1 MSKKD
6 NKNTPD
12 YSSHTLMWKLL
23 RKHISPSQLI
33 GFSLASLVGLT
44 IVILAVQ
51 FHQDVRSLF
60 KDEDSFLRKD
70 YLIITREVST
80 ASTVLGGNNEFSP
93 DDIKDI
99 EAQPWCRKVGKFS
112 SNDYSVEAT
121 ITFGGQGMRT
131 MMFFEAIPN
140 EFLDVTDRQWKFDPN
155 DPKIPVIVS
164 RDYLTLYN
172 FGFAPSQGL
181 PQVSEFAVKK
191 ADKVNV
197 KLFFNLRGNGNEQ
210 TFDGNIVG
218 FSSRLNTIVVP
229 EDFMKWSNAN
239 FGSGSLRNPS
249 RLIVEVNS
257 PGDERIGK
265 YFSKHGY
272 QVAGDKMQ
280 QSKAQGFLNIIVS
293 IVILVGIIISV
304 LAFFILMLSIYLL
317 LQKNTKKLQDLL
329 VLGYSPDQVSRTY
342 INMVIYINCTV
353 MVVSIILML
362 LMRAYYMPMLTA
374 MDVNGGSLIPA
385 LIVAVVIM
393 ALISLG
399 NIMAIKRKINALWIQ
414 SS

>member
-1 MSKKD
+1 MSKND
-6 NKNTPD
+6 NKTQHD
-12 YSSHTLMWKLL
+12 YSSRALMWKLL

-51 FHQDVRSLF
+51 FHQDVKPLF

-70 YLIITREVST
+70 FMIITREVST
-80 ASTVLGGNNEFSP
+80 ASTVLQGSNEFTAS
-93 DDIKDI
+93 DIEDI
-99 EAQPWCRKVGKFS
+99 EAQPWCRQVGKFS
-112 SNDYSVEAT
+112 SNDYSVDAS
-121 ITFGGQGMRT
+121 ISVSGQGMRT
-131 MMFFEAIPN
+131 MMFFESLPN
-140 EFLDVTDRQWKFDPN
+140 EFLDVTDRHWKFDPN
-155 DPKIPVIVS
+155 NPMIPVIIS

-181 PQVSEFAVKK
+181 PQASELAVSKAV
-191 ADKVNV
+191 N
-197 KLFFNLRGNGNEQ
+197 LRFTLRGNGQEQ
-210 TFDGNIVG
+210 TFEGILVG

-229 EDFMKWSNAN
+229 EDFMKWSNEK
-239 FGSGSLRNPS
+239 FGSNAIHNPS

-257 PGDERIGK
+257 PGDERIGR
-265 YFSKHGY
+265 YFSEHGY
-272 QVAGDKMQ
+272 QVAGDKMN

-293 IVILVGIIISV
+293 IVIIVGIIISV

-329 VLGYSPDQVSRTY
+329 VLGYSPSQVSRTY
-342 INMVIYINCTV
+342 INMVIYINCAV

-362 LMRAYYMPMLTA
+362 LMRAYYLPMLNA
-374 MDVNGGSLIPA
+374 MDVRGGSIILA

-393 ALISLG
+393 SLITLG
-399 NIMAIKRKINALWIQ
+399 NVLAIKRKIKDLWIQ
-414 SS
+414 AS

>member
-6 NKNTPD
+6 TNNNPD
-12 YSSHTLMWKLL
+12 YSSPRLMWKLL

-51 FHQDVRSLF
+51 FHQDVRSIF

-70 YLIITREVST
+70 YMIITREVST
-80 ASTVLGGNNEFSP
+80 ASTVLQGSNDFAAS
-93 DDIKDI
+93 DIKDI
-99 EAQPWCRKVGKFS
+99 EKQPWCRKVGRFS

-121 ITFGGQGMRT
+121 INVGGGQGLRT
-131 MMFFEAIPN
+131 MMFFESLPD
-140 EFLDVTDRQWKFDPN
+140 EFLDVTDRNWKFDPEN
-155 DPKIPVIVS
+155 PKIPVIIS

-181 PQVSEFAVKK
+181 PQASELAVSKAV
-191 ADKVNV
+191 
-197 KLFFNLRGNGNEQ
+197 NLRFTIRGNGRMQ
-210 TFDGNIVG
+210 TFEGILIG

-229 EDFMKWSNAN
+229 EDFMKWSNEQ
-239 FGSGSLRNPS
+239 FGTGNDHNPS

-257 PGDERIGK
+257 PGDKRIGS
-265 YFSKHGY
+265 YFSEHNY
-272 QVAGDKMQ
+272 QVAGDKMN

-293 IVILVGIIISV
+293 IVIIVGVIISV

-329 VLGYSPDQVSRTY
+329 VLGYSPNQVSRTY
-342 INMVIYINCTV
+342 IL
-353 MVVSIILML
+353 MVVGINFAVMIVAIILML
-362 LMRAYYMPMLTA
+362 MMRAYYLPMLKA
-374 MDVNGGSLIPA
+374 MDVNGSKIWLA
-385 LIVAVVIM
+385 LVVAVVIM

-399 NIMAIKRKINALWIQ
+399 NITAIKRKINALWIQ

>member
-6 NKNTPD
+6 SNGNA
-12 YSSHTLMWKLL
+12 YHSSRGLMWKLL
-23 RKHISPSQLI
+23 RTHISKSQLI

-70 YLIITREVST
+70 YMIITREVST
-80 ASTVLGGNNEFSP
+80 AATVLMANNEFTP
-93 DDIKDI
+93 EDIADI

-112 SNDYSVEAT
+112 SNDYSLEAT
-121 ITFGGQGMRT
+121 ISVRGQGMRT
-131 MMFFEAIPN
+131 MMFFESLPN
-140 EFLDVTDRQWKFDPN
+140 EFLDVSDRNWKFDPN
-155 DPKIPVIVS
+155 NPKIPVIIS

-181 PQVSEFAVKK
+181 PQASETAISKAV
-191 ADKVNV
+191 NL
-197 KLFFNLRGNGNEQ
+197 LFTLRGNGRMQ
-210 TFDGNIVG
+210 TFEGIIVG

-229 EDFMKWSNAN
+229 YDFMKWSNEQ
-239 FGSGSLRNPS
+239 FGNGMEHNPS

-265 YFSKHGY
+265 YFSEHGY
-272 QVAGDKMQ
+272 QVAGDKMN

-293 IVILVGIIISV
+293 IVVIVGIIISV

-317 LQKNTKKLQDLL
+317 LQKNSKKLQDLL
-329 VLGYSPDQVSRTY
+329 VLGYSPKQVSRTY
-342 INMVIYINCTV
+342 INMVIYLNCAV
-353 MVVSIILML
+353 MVVAVILML
-362 LMRAYYMPMLTA
+362 LARAYYMPMLKA
-374 MDVNGGSLIPA
+374 MDVNGGSIILA

-399 NIMAIKRKINALWIQ
+399 NILAIKRKINSLWIQ

>member
-6 NKNTPD
+6 NKNSPD
-12 YSSHTLMWKLL
+12 YSSHGLMWKLL

-51 FHQDVRSLF
+51 FHQDVKPLF
-60 KDEDSFLRKD
+60 NDEDSFLRKD

-80 ASTVLGGNNEFSP
+80 ASTVLQGNNDFATS
-93 DDIKDI
+93 DIEDI
-99 EAQPWCRKVGKFS
+99 EAQPWCRKVGRFS

-121 ITFGGQGMRT
+121 ISVSGQGMRT
-131 MMFFEAIPN
+131 MMFFESLPD
-140 EFLDVTDRQWKFDPN
+140 EYLDVTDRDWKFDPDN
-155 DPKIPVIVS
+155 PKIPIIIS

-181 PQVSEFAVKK
+181 PQASELAVSKAV
-191 ADKVNV
+191 
-197 KLFFNLRGNGNEQ
+197 NLQFTIRGNGRAQ
-210 TFDGNIVG
+210 TFEGILIG
-218 FSSRLNTIVVP
+218 FSSRLNTIIVP
-229 EDFMKWSNAN
+229 EDFMKWSNEE
-239 FGSGSLRNPS
+239 FGSGAERNPS

-265 YFSKHGY
+265 YFADQGY
-272 QVAGDKMQ
+272 QVAGDKMN

-293 IVILVGIIISV
+293 IVIIVGVIISV

-329 VLGYSPDQVSRTY
+329 VLGYSPNQVSRTY
-342 INMVIYINCTV
+342 IM
-353 MVVSIILML
+353 MVVGINFVVMIVAVILML
-362 LMRAYYMPMLTA
+362 LMRAYYMPMLKA
-374 MDVNGGSLIPA
+374 MDVNGGKIWLS

-393 ALISLG
+393 SLISLG
-399 NIMAIKRKINALWIQ
+399 NILAIKRKVKELWIQ

>member
-1 MSKKD
+1 MSQKD
-6 NKNTPD
+6 IKNNPD
-12 YSSHTLMWKLL
+12 HSSRGLMWKLL
-23 RKHISPSQLI
+23 RTHISKSQLI

-51 FHQDVRSLF
+51 FFQDVKPLF

-70 YLIITREVST
+70 YMIITRKVST
-80 ASTVLGGNNEFSP
+80 ASTVLQSSNEFEAK
-93 DDIKDI
+93 DIKDI
-99 EAQPWCRKVGKFS
+99 EQQPWCRQVGKFS
-112 SNDYSVEAT
+112 SNDYSVEAS
-121 ITFGGQGMRT
+121 ILVNGQGMRT
-131 MMFFEAIPN
+131 MMFFESLPD
-140 EFLDVTDRQWKFDPN
+140 EFLDVTDRHWKFDPN
-155 DPKIPVIVS
+155 NPKIPVIIS

-181 PQVSEFAVKK
+181 PQASELAVSKAVK
-191 ADKVNV
+191 
-197 KLFFNLRGNGNEQ
+197 LQFTLRGNGNVQSFE
-210 TFDGNIVG
+210 GIIIG

-229 EDFMKWSNAN
+229 EDFMKWSNEQ
-239 FGSGSLRNPS
+239 FGSGIERNPS

-257 PGDERIGK
+257 PGDERIAS
-265 YFSKHGY
+265 YFKDHGY

-329 VLGYSPDQVSRTY
+329 VLGYSPNQVSRTY
-342 INMVIYINCTV
+342 INMVIYINCAV

-362 LMRAYYMPMLTA
+362 LMRAYYMPMLKA
-374 MDVNGGSLIPA
+374 MDVSGGKIYLS
-385 LIVAVVIM
+385 LIVAVIIM
-393 ALISLG
+393 SLISFG
-399 NIMAIKRKINALWIQ
+399 NIMAIKRKINDLWIQ